1 MDILFETQRKLL
13 RNVTSEFHR
22 ELQFNLPWDER
33 AIMLFGSRG
42 SGKTTLFLQHLKD
55 TYKNEEALYVT
66 LDDIYFRQH
75 TLLDTARTFAQNNGK
90 ILLLDEVHKYPE
102 WSREVKNI
110 YDFMPELKMLIT
122 GSSILELE
130 KSGADLSRRVL
141 NFHLPELSF
150 REFMG
155 IKYKIVLPKYTFDEI
170 INNHVD
176 ISEEVI
182 KAIDKPLFYFKQ
194 YLEWGCYP
202 IFKETKFVHQRLKQ
216 TINLIIDTD
225 LPSII
230 PIEFSTLNQVKKLL
244 YIIAQSVPFTPNIT
258 KLAAQVGCTRTKLYE
273 MIGMLSAAK
282 LIYGLFHSV
291 GNTSILNKPEKIFL
305 HNTNLMFALSEK
317 KPEVGTLRET
327 FFINMNES
335 AKNTVTYTAK
345 GDFCVN
351 EKYIFEVGGRNKTSH
366 QIKDVSNAF
375 MAKDEIETGYKNSI
389 PLYLFGMM
397 Y

>member
-1 MDILFETQRKLL
+1 METLFETQKKLV
-13 RNVTSEFHR
+13 RNLTTDFHR
-22 ELQFNLPWDER
+22 TLQYNLPWDER

-55 TYKNEEALYVT
+55 TYKGNEALYVT

-75 TLLDTARTFAQNNGK
+75 TLVDTARTFAQNNGK

-110 YDFMPELKMLIT
+110 YDLIPELKMLIT

-141 NFHLPELSF
+141 HFHLPELSF
-150 REFMG
+150 REFLG
-155 IKYKIVLPKYTFDEI
+155 IKYAMDLPHFTFEELIQNHENIAEELIQKIE
-170 INNHVD
+170 
-176 ISEEVI
+176 
-182 KAIDKPLFYFKQ
+182 KPLFYFKQ
-194 YLEWGCYP
+194 YLEWGSYP

-225 LPSII
+225 LPSIV
-230 PIEFSTLNQVKKLL
+230 PIEFATLHQVKKLL
-244 YIIAQSVPFTPNIT
+244 YIIAQSVPFTPNVT
-258 KLAAQVGCTRTKLYE
+258 KLAAQVGCSRTKLYE
-273 MIGMLSAAK
+273 MIGMLRAAK

-291 GNTSILNKPEKIFL
+291 NTTSILNKPEKIFL

-317 KPEVGTLRET
+317 KPEIGTLRET
-327 FFINMNES
+327 FFINMVES
-335 AKNTVTYTAK
+335 NQNTVTYTSK

-351 EKYIFEVGGRNKTSH
+351 EKYVFEIGGRNKTAR
-366 QIKDVSNAF
+366 QIQDISNSF
-375 MAKDEIETGYKNSI
+375 LVKDEIETGYKNSI
-389 PLYLFGMM
+389 PLWLFGFL

>member
-1 MDILFETQRKLL
+1 MDISFETQRKLL

-110 YDFMPELKMLIT
+110 YDFLPELKMLIT

-155 IKYKIVLPKYTFDEI
+155 IKYKIILPKYSFNEI
-170 INNHVD
+170 ITNHVD

-182 KAIDKPLFYFKQ
+182 KVIDKPLFYFKQ

-230 PIEFSTLNQVKKLL
+230 PIEFATLNQVKKLL

-258 KLAAQVGCTRTKLYE
+258 KLASQVGCTRTKLYE

-282 LIYGLFHSV
+282 LIYGLFNSV

-351 EKYIFEVGGRNKTSH
+351 EKYVFEVGGRNKTSQ
-366 QIKDVSNAF
+366 QIKDLSNAF
-375 MAKDEIETGYKNSI
+375 LAKDEIETGYKNSI
-389 PLYLFGMM
+389 PLYLFGLM

>member
-55 TYKNEEALYVT
+55 NYKNEEALYVT

-170 INNHVD
+170 ITNHVD

-335 AKNTVTYTAK
+335 AKNSVNYTAK

-366 QIKDVSNAF
+366 QIKDVSSAF
-375 MAKDEIETGYKNSI
+375 LAKDEIETGYKNSI

>member
-13 RNVTSEFHR
+13 RNVTSEFYR

-55 TYKNEEALYVT
+55 NYKNEEALYVT

-170 INNHVD
+170 ITNHVD

-216 TINLIIDTD
+216 T
-225 LPSII
+225 
-230 PIEFSTLNQVKKLL
+230 
-244 YIIAQSVPFTPNIT
+244 A
-258 KLAAQVGCTRTKLYE
+258 
-273 MIGMLSAAK
+273 
-282 LIYGLFHSV
+282 
-291 GNTSILNKPEKIFL
+291 
-305 HNTNLMFALSEK
+305 
-317 KPEVGTLRET
+317 
-327 FFINMNES
+327 
-335 AKNTVTYTAK
+335 
-345 GDFCVN
+345 
-351 EKYIFEVGGRNKTSH
+351 
-366 QIKDVSNAF
+366 
-375 MAKDEIETGYKNSI
+375 
-389 PLYLFGMM
+389 
-397 Y
+397 